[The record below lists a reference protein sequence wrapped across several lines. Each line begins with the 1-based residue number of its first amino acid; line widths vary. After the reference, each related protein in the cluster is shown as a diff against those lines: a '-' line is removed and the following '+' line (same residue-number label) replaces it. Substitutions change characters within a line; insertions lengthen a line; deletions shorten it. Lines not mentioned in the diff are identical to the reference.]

1 MGLVQYTKTDAVAFG
16 IAGEPGVVY
25 YDCKELWTAEE
36 LQSFTL
42 AIFIITYGLP
52 MAVIAFTYFSIG
64 LRMFN
69 RAAPGNADAGRD
81 RLQKESNNKVRG
93 GRRTMTVKSFTVI
106 LHKKANGKIIS
117 LPSISLLKLFFLF
130 PSFFQMS
137 DTENA
142 HRHCDRLCLLLDADA
157 DSQ

>member
-1 MGLVQYTKTDAVAFG
+1 MAIIHPLRSTGFSRPFIYISLPAIWVGGFTMGLVQYTKTDAVAFG

-93 GRRTMTVKSFTVI
+93 EGE
-106 LHKKANGKIIS
+106 
-117 LPSISLLKLFFLF
+117 
-130 PSFFQMS
+130 Q
-137 DTENA
+137 
-142 HRHCDRLCLLLDADA
+142 
-157 DSQ
+157 